1 MTITCLQITY
11 VHVSFVFVLT
21 ETANFLNCIPSSW
34 NCLITL
40 HSLHFQERLEQ
51 LEKDKDEADSVRKE
65 KEALKLAAE
74 EVENVALE
82 KYRKIEEEVKQ
93 KEQEEEKKA
102 SEQEAFEF
110 FHKLDAN
117 QDGK

>member
-1 MTITCLQITY
+1 L
-11 VHVSFVFVLT
+11 S
-21 ETANFLNCIPSSW
+21 
-34 NCLITL
+34 TL
-40 HSLHFQERLEQ
+40 HSLHFQERLEL
-51 LEKDKDEADSVRKE
+51 LEKDKAEADSVRKE

-74 EVENVALE
+74 ELENVALE